1 MGIRIKI
8 QDMPP
13 DKELEERVLFDES
26 EYLSDNLP
34 ADDVA
39 PMMATH
45 NLLTPRELI
54 EYNAMKRRGM
64 STIQLSEYLLECLK
78 KRKPGFLRTFC
89 VILWEIEPAKYLGD
103 YIQDAYQKAMLQ
115 RGVYMHLSCMVY
127 RYCMDIHIHAGFS
140 TQSSNHLSRVS
151 LSDTDLSQR
160 SKVLHHTCAKPSI
173 V

>member
-1 MGIRIKI
+1 MGTYI

-13 DKELEERVLFDES
+13 DKELEERVLFDQS

-64 STIQLSEYLLECLK
+64 STIQLSEYLMECLR
-78 KRKPGFLRTFC
+78 KRKAGFLRIFC
-89 VILWEIEPAKYLGD
+89 AILWEIEPAKYLGD
-103 YIQDAYQKAMLQ
+103 HIQDAYQKAMLQ
-115 RGVYMHLSCMVY
+115 RGEHVHLSCVY
-127 RYCMDIHIHAGFS
+127 CIPYCLDIRINAGFS
-140 TQSSNHLSRVS
+140 AQSSNRLSRVS

-160 SKVLHHTCAKPSI
+160 SKVLDHALTKTSF